1 MSDED
6 DITGEAVDETQEEI
20 DEIGEETGGGE
31 TQSINIMTSAEEN
44 NDTAGGQGKT
54 KCFLVKT
61 STGSFLVPMSAEGS
75 ALGDP
80 DTSLPPHVAAVLNQA
95 NANRLVNQTVTS
107 DSNQTVSS
115 ESNQTVL
122 SESNQTIL
130 SGYQNVSEVNLTNQE
145 GIVTAKRIDLV
156 PRSGSVTRRRAPY
169 ITQTISRDEQFAAEI
184 AAYNKEM
191 YQKRESRSRSGSESS
206 TGSRNR
212 SESSTGSRNRSKSS
226 TRSRNRSESS
236 TGSRNRSL
244 SSSEHKQSAGH
255 VDSCNSGQVPESDST
270 VSPPRDSVTTRLK
283 RASVG
288 SPEPSPPAAKQ
299 AKTSPPAKHAKP
311 SSPEAKHAQSEES
324 PVART
329 LPILETLQREIPLPE
344 REIERP
350 AKPGKPKSS
359 MDRIKELKERLR
371 KQQEKL
377 EEVRKKNI
385 TKVNLEEFDD
395 I

>member
-1 MSDED
+1 MSDDED
-6 DITGEAVDETQEEI
+6 IIGEAVDETQEEI
-20 DEIGEETGGGE
+20 DEIGEETGEGE
-31 TQSINIMTSAEEN
+31 TQRINIMTSSEEN

-80 DTSLPPHVAAVLNQA
+80 DSSLPPHVAAVLNQA

-115 ESNQTVL
+115 ESNQTVW
-122 SESNQTIL
+122 
-130 SGYQNVSEVNLTNQE
+130 SGYQNVSEVNLTNKE
-145 GIVTAKRIDLV
+145 GVVTAKRIDLV

-191 YQKRESRSRSGSESS
+191 YQKQESRSRSGSESS